1 LQIEEIKIMKQSV
14 KIQKMMLMVIV
25 TTIALSL
32 MIVLPAKAITWGEL
46 DTEHTNVGAMVV
58 DWPDN
63 GLSQVCSGTLIE
75 VEGLEGRVFLT
86 AGHCTDYLQY
96 LLDSGQI
103 TIDDIYV
110 NFDVYALEESTLL
123 PVAEVETHPDYSWT
137 PASNRH
143 DVGLLLLEENSG
155 LTPASLP
162 EKGFLDARKK
172 AGDLRQGKE
181 EADFIVVGYGGTLD
195 WPPPSV
201 SYENMRQF
209 AESEYQALTRSWL
222 HMSQNHATGDGGTCY
237 GDSGGPTFWID
248 PDTGDETDI
257 VVAITSWG
265 DVPCVATGIAYR
277 VDTSDAL
284 DFIAKKAEEW
294 LDE

>member
-1 LQIEEIKIMKQSV
+1 MKQSV
-14 KIQKMMLMVIV
+14 KIQKMKLMVIV

-155 LTPASLP
+155 LTPAILP

-201 SYENMRQF
+201 EYDDRRQF

-237 GDSGGPTFWID
+237 GDSGGPTFWVD

-284 DFIAKKAEEW
+284 EFIAEKAAEW

>member
-1 LQIEEIKIMKQSV
+1 MKPYV
-14 KIQKMMLMVIV
+14 KIQKMTFTVIV

-58 DWPDN
+58 DLPDD

-86 AGHCTDYLQY
+86 AGHCTDYLDY

-110 NFDVYALEESTLL
+110 NFDVYALNVDTLL
-123 PVAEVETHPDYSWT
+123 PVAAVETHPDYSWT

-143 DVGLLLLEENSG
+143 DVGLLLLEKDAG
-155 LTPASLP
+155 ITHDAALLP
-162 EKGFLDARKK
+162 EKGFLDAKKK
-172 AGDLRQGKE
+172 AHELRQGKE

-195 WPPPSV
+195 WPPPLV
-201 SYENMRQF
+201 TYENNRQF
-209 AESEYQALTRSWL
+209 AESEYLALLRSWL
-222 HMSQNHATGDGGTCY
+222 IMSQNHATGDGGTCY
-237 GDSGGPTFWID
+237 GDSGGPTFWVD
-248 PDTGDETDI
+248 PDTGDETNI

-284 DFIAKKAEEW
+284 DFIAEKAEEW
-294 LDE
+294 LEE

>member
-1 LQIEEIKIMKQSV
+1 MKPS
-14 KIQKMMLMVIV
+14 KKTEKMMFKVIV
-25 TTIALSL
+25 TAIALSL

-46 DTEHTNVGAMVV
+46 DTDHTNVGAMVV
-58 DWPDN
+58 DFPGD

-103 TIDDIYV
+103 TINDIYV
-110 NFDVYALEESTLL
+110 NFDTYALEESTLL
-123 PVAEVETHPDYSWT
+123 DVAAVETHPDYSWT

-143 DVGLLLLEENSG
+143 DVGLLLLTVDSY

-162 EKGFLDARKK
+162 DKGFLDAKKK
-172 AGDLRQGKE
+172 AGELREGKE
-181 EADFIVVGYGGTLD
+181 EADFTVVGYGGTLD

-201 SYENMRQF
+201 EYDNMRQF

-222 HMSQNHATGDGGTCY
+222 HMSQNYATGDGGTCY

-248 PDTGDETDI
+248 PDTGEETDI

-277 VDTSDAL
+277 VDTSDTL
-284 DFIAKKAEEW
+284 DFIAEMAVEW